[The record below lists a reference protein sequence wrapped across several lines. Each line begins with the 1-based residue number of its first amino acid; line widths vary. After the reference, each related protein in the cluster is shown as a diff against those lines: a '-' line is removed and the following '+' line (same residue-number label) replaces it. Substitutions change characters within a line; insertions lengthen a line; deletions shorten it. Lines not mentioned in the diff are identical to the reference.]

1 MTSSSKLL
9 RLVLRPFR
17 ISLEATLSF
26 AEDSGFV
33 LASSV
38 TFYLILA
45 IVPVILFALSLIGM
59 MLSQQ
64 HYSEQ
69 LTEILRIFV
78 ANPKTI
84 ESFSEIIEPIIRNS
98 ASITIWG
105 SMMLLF
111 VSGGMFRSMEYA
123 MNRVFAAKSRGL
135 LRSYGIGIIF
145 SLIINLLLM
154 IGLLAS
160 PVMGYA
166 AIADIPVIKSVID
179 SIPALAWI
187 LQNVFSWFVFGI
199 LCIIIYYV
207 LPNTNK
213 RFRDVL
219 YGAFASA
226 ILWNILRCF
235 FNIYLVHFST
245 LEFIYGALGT
255 IIGAVVWLYLSVV
268 IILFGAEI
276 TKILRLRAS
285 GKPAPSFTTL
295 IHRITDSL
303 SPKARKQITES
314 IEKYKTKMNGKSIRK
329 GEGMQEYETR

>member
-1 MTSSSKLL
+1 
-9 RLVLRPFR
+9 V
-17 ISLEATLSF
+17 SLEAALSF

-45 IVPVILFALSLIGM
+45 VVPVILFALSLIGM

-64 HYSEQ
+64 HYAQQ
-69 LTEILRIFV
+69 LTEILKIFV

-84 ESFSEIIEPIIRNS
+84 ESFTRITEPIIKNS
-98 ASITIWG
+98 TSITVWG
-105 SMMLLF
+105 SLMLLF

-123 MNRVFAAKSRGL
+123 MNRVFKAKSRGL
-135 LRSYGIGIIF
+135 LRSYAIGIIF
-145 SLIINLLLM
+145 SMIINLMLM

-166 AIADIPVIKSVID
+166 AITDIPVIKSIID

-187 LQNVFSWFVFGI
+187 LQNVFSWFVFGV
-199 LCIIIYYV
+199 LCVIIYYV

-226 ILWNILRCF
+226 ILWNILRYF

-255 IIGAVVWLYLSVV
+255 IIGAVMWLYLSVV
-268 IILFGAEI
+268 IIIFGAEI
-276 TKILRLRAS
+276 SKILRLRAF
-285 GKPAPSFTTL
+285 GKSAPSFTTL

-303 SPKARKQITES
+303 SPSAQKQITER
-314 IEKYKTKMNGKSIRK
+314 IEKYKTKMNGKAIIK
-329 GEGMQEYETR
+329 GDNKQEYETRK